1 MAKAGRIADIIC
13 CIAAIAAAAAGTW
26 VLRGQRETICQ
37 ARRDKMKRDKYWVS
51 GIDVGDE
58 IEIHQGLSLSSI
70 RK

>member
-26 VLRGQRETICQ
+26 VLQGQRETICQ
-37 ARRDKMKRDKYWVS
+37 ARGDKLKRDEYWV
-51 GIDVGDE
+51 GGVDVSDE
-58 IEIHQGLSLSSI
+58 IEIQGLSFSST